1 MALFHDN
8 ATVQT
13 TATLIAQVS
22 QTARYTA
29 VSIQNNHSAAI
40 FIGDETIA
48 TSGATKGHTIGAG
61 NNFQIWLNAGDKI
74 YAISAATTAAGAI
87 NILYSA

>member
-1 MALFHDN
+1 MALLHIN

-13 TATLIAQVS
+13 TPTLIAQVA

-40 FIGDETIA
+40 FVGDATIA
-48 TSGATKGHTIGAG
+48 TSGATKGHTISAGA
-61 NNFQIWLNAGDKI
+61 NYQVWLNAGDQI
-74 YAISAATTAAGAI
+74 YAISAATTADGAV
-87 NILYSA
+87 NIIYSA